1 MTDLNKGFKTPLLPS
16 DVPFSE
22 DQKQWLGGFLA
33 GLHSRLNMPQAVAGA
48 AAQAEAPVAAK
59 PITIIYGSQTG
70 NAETCAYEAADAA
83 QAAGMTPNVMDMDDV
98 SLAELAQAERILV
111 CTSTYG
117 EGEMPDNAQSLWDEI
132 SADDAPSFSNS
143 FFSVLALGDT
153 GYDGFCVAGIMWD
166 ERLEQLGAT
175 RIAERVDCDV
185 DYEDP
190 AAEWTENAIAVIATK
205 GSQGGAAAPAAG
217 GAPKKEKSKYGR
229 KNPMLAPLTAKRRL
243 TGEASSKEIMH
254 FEFSVA
260 GTGESYE
267 AGDALNI
274 IPRNQ
279 PSLVKELMDVFGE
292 VAGQVCEFEGESVD
306 VEELLTNTLEIRV
319 PTKDFV
325 KALADKAGDAE
336 LSGLVNGNDTDA
348 LNNFLYGKDNVDLL
362 KAYPNA
368 NFTFEEFL
376 GLLKP
381 IAPRAYSIAS
391 SINAHPE
398 EVHLTI
404 GSVRYNQEGRDHN
417 GVCSTFLADIANEG
431 EGIQCYFAPN
441 KSFAVPEDN
450 SKDIIMVG
458 PGTGIAPFRGF
469 LEERQ
474 ARVADGKNWL
484 FFGDRNA
491 ANDFIYRE
499 QLEAMVDSGFLRLDL
514 AFSRDQEEKIYV
526 QDRMREHG
534 AEFFQWLENGAYFY
548 ICGDA
553 FRMAKDVDNALHEL
567 IMENGNM
574 DRAAAEDYVNALK
587 KAKRYV
593 RDVY

>member
-1 MTDLNKGFKTPLLPS
+1 MTDLNKGFKASLLPS
-16 DVPFSE
+16 DVPFSD

-33 GLHSRLNMPQAVAGA
+33 GLHSRLHMTQDVAGA
-48 AAQAEAPVAAK
+48 VVEAQGTPVATK
-59 PITIIYGSQTG
+59 PITILYGSQTG

-83 QAAGMTPNVMDMDDV
+83 QALGMSPVVMDMDD
-98 SLAELAQAERILV
+98 ADIFDLAQVERILI
-111 CTSTYG
+111 CISTYG
-117 EGEMPDNAQSLWDEI
+117 EGEMPDNAQALWDAA
-132 SADDAPSFSNS
+132 SADDAPSFSKT

-153 GYDGFCVAGIMWD
+153 GYDNFCVAGKMWD
-166 ERLEQLGAT
+166 ERLEELGAT
-175 RIAERVDCDV
+175 RIADRVDCDV
-185 DYEDP
+185 DYEDL
-190 AAEWTENAIAVIATK
+190 AKEWTQNALAIIKEK
-205 GSQGGAAAPAAG
+205 GSDGGVAPAAG

-229 KNPMLAPLTAKRRL
+229 KNPMKIPLTAKRRL
-243 TGEASSKEIMH
+243 TTEQSSKEIMH
-254 FEFSVA
+254 FEFSLA

-267 AGDALNI
+267 AGDVLNI

-279 PSLVKELMDVFGE
+279 PVLVKELMDVFGE
-292 VAGQVCEFEGESVD
+292 VSGQVCEYDGESVD
-306 VEELLTNTLEIRV
+306 IEDLLTNTLEIRM
-319 PTKDFV
+319 PTKDFIQ
-325 KALADKAGDAE
+325 ALASRAGDEKFAA
-336 LSGLVNGNDTDA
+336 LVGGEDTDA
-348 LNNFLYGKDNVDLL
+348 LNNFLYGKDCVDLL
-362 KAYPNA
+362 KAYPAA

-376 GLLKP
+376 GFLKP

-404 GSVRYNQEGRDHN
+404 GIVRYNQEGRDHN
-417 GVCSTFLADIANEG
+417 GVCSTFLADIADEG
-431 EGIQCYFAPN
+431 ESIQCYFAPN

-491 ANDFIYRE
+491 AHDFIYRE
-499 QLEAMVDSGFLRLDL
+499 QLETMVDSGFLRLDL
-514 AFSRDQEEKIYV
+514 AFSRDQEQKIYV

-534 AEFFQWLENGAYFY
+534 AELFKWLEDGAYFY

-553 FRMAKDVDNALHEL
+553 YRMAKDVDNALHEI
-567 IMENGNM
+567 IMEHGNM
-574 DRAAAEDYVNALK
+574 DRSGAEDYVAQLK